1 MKIKLKASALKPI
14 LKAINKLSGD
24 KSTYL
29 WDRIIEIEADKGEY
43 IKLRTM
49 ESPIVAF
56 VSCKALAIE
65 EPGKATVDK
74 ARFAQGIAP
83 LKAGDELEITS
94 TDNELRVSFGN
105 GDFSIPI
112 VPCDTPFIESN
123 SPQGGDVTTLSFK
136 KGVVGN
142 ALATASLFVA
152 KNGIRPS
159 LGGIYLSNRENA
171 VDIASTDAHS
181 LCWIEVRND
190 SDGETPT
197 KSTIIPPK
205 ACEIAAALEAL
216 DYGEGD
222 DTTSVSFNESK
233 ITVYSNYFRLFS
245 SCVDAKYP
253 NYKAVVPTETP
264 IRITVNKEEIL
275 SAVKR
280 IEKFANK
287 QYGTARL
294 LSDSGTLRLS
304 AADSGLGIKADAT
317 VQEAKA
323 EGQLPETG
331 LNATRLR
338 TMLEAMQC
346 NGVTIFS
353 SGSNNKGV
361 RFEPDVQ
368 PDGVAFKGLIMP
380 MMIQED

>member
-1 MKIKLKASALKPI
+1 MKIKIKTSELKPI

-83 LKAGDELEITS
+83 LKAGDELEMTS
-94 TDNELRVSFGN
+94 TDKELCVSFGN
-105 GDFSIPI
+105 GSFTIPI

-123 SPQGGDVTTLSFK
+123 SPQDGNVSTLSFK
-136 KGVVGN
+136 KGIVGN

-159 LGGIYLSNRENA
+159 LGGIYLSNRGNT

-190 SDGETPT
+190 NGDTPT

-205 ACEIAAALEAL
+205 ACELAAALEAL

-222 DTTSVSFNESK
+222 DTTNVSFNESK
-233 ITVYSNYFRLFS
+233 ITAYSHYFRLFS

-264 IRITVNKEEIL
+264 VRITVNKEEIL

-294 LSDSGTLRLS
+294 LSDNGTLRLS
-304 AADSGLGIKADAT
+304 AADSGLGIKAAAT
-317 VQEAKA
+317 VQEADA
-323 EGQLPETG
+323 EGELPETG

-353 SGSNNKGV
+353 SGSNDKGV
-361 RFEPDVQ
+361 RFEPDVH